1 LAHSDLAEL
10 NKSATLLWI
19 VASLGFK
26 LYLSRFADY
35 NATYGAV
42 GGVMALLLWFYISGL
57 AILIGA
63 EMNSEIEHA
72 SAHGKSEGEK
82 FPGAKK
88 KLGTAAARAYKR
100 ELLERATG
108 AQPTPRLAEG
118 RIAARAMEVR
128 SVMPA
133 HHDDRTLG
141 EMFAGL
147 SRDFKTLVQQEL
159 QLARIELSQKAVT
172 MRKGLVLM
180 VGGGLLA
187 YGGFL
192 AIIAGIVLGFVAA
205 GLPYWLAALV
215 AGVMLGGLGYMLVR
229 SGVASLRPDQLTP
242 HHTINTLK
250 EDAQWLRTQAK

>member
-1 LAHSDLAEL
+1 
-10 NKSATLLWI
+10 
-19 VASLGFK
+19 V
-26 LYLSRFADY
+26 YLVRFADY

-42 GGVMALLLWFYISGL
+42 GGVIALLLWFYLSGL

-72 SAHGKSEGEK
+72 SAHGKAPGEK

-100 ELLERATG
+100 DLLERTNRAR
-108 AQPTPRLAEG
+108 PTPRFAG
-118 RIAARAMEVR
+118 QRIAARGMEVT
-128 SVMPA
+128 SVMSA
-133 HHDDRTLG
+133 HYDDRTLG
-141 EMFAGL
+141 EMFAEL

-159 QLARIELSQKAVT
+159 QLAKVELSQKAVM

-192 AIIAGIVLGFVAA
+192 AIIAGIVLGLVAA
-205 GLPYWLAALV
+205 GLPYWLAALA
-215 AGVMLGGLGYMLVR
+215 AGAVLGGLGYLLVH
-229 SGVASLRPDQLTP
+229 SGVASLRPAELTP

>member
-1 LAHSDLAEL
+1 
-10 NKSATLLWI
+10 
-19 VASLGFK
+19 
-26 LYLSRFADY
+26 
-35 NATYGAV
+35 
-42 GGVMALLLWFYISGL
+42 
-57 AILIGA
+57 
-63 EMNSEIEHA
+63 
-72 SAHGKSEGEK
+72 
-82 FPGAKK
+82 
-88 KLGTAAARAYKR
+88 
-100 ELLERATG
+100 
-108 AQPTPRLAEG
+108 
-118 RIAARAMEVR
+118 MEVR

-141 EMFAGL
+141 EMFAEL

-159 QLARIELSQKAVT
+159 QLARVELSQKAIT

-192 AIIAGIVLGFVAA
+192 AIIAGIVLGLVAA

-215 AGVMLGGLGYMLVR
+215 AGVVLGGLGYLLVH